1 MLNTMFPTINR
12 ESSMLGFG
20 CMRFPTTPD
29 GKINE
34 SEAIRMIRHAID
46 NGVRYIDTAYPYHGG
61 ESEIVVG
68 KALKDGYREK
78 VILTTKLPVWLVKTH
93 EDMMKF
99 LDEQLKKLDTPY
111 VDFYILHAMN
121 NERMDLMQKLDY
133 KRFYADAIAQG
144 KVRYP
149 GFSFHDDAKA
159 FLRILH
165 DWDQWGMCQVQ
176 MNILDDENQ
185 ATLEGIREA
194 GRRGVGVVVME
205 PLRGGLL
212 ANPPVDVKA
221 VYDAYAVQRSPVEW
235 GFRYLYAMP
244 EVITIL
250 SGMSTWEQ
258 VTDNLRIFDMAKR
271 PTLTDEELALYQ
283 KVKQR
288 TLRGRKRAA
297 RAANTASPARW
308 ACRFR
313 AFSKATMPPCSARTA
328 PSRLGTPRFRRIM
341 RMRRSASTAASANV
355 YAHSICRLP
364 ASWRRFTPRRR
375 QNKSPYL
382 R

>member
-1 MLNTMFPTINR
+1 M
-12 ESSMLGFG
+12 
-20 CMRFPTTPD
+20 
-29 GKINE
+29 
-34 SEAIRMIRHAID
+34 
-46 NGVRYIDTAYPYHGG
+46 
-61 ESEIVVG
+61 
-68 KALKDGYREK
+68 
-78 VILTTKLPVWLVKTH
+78 
-93 EDMMKF
+93 
-99 LDEQLKKLDTPY
+99 
-111 VDFYILHAMN
+111 
-121 NERMDLMQKLDY
+121 
-133 KRFYADAIAQG
+133 
-144 KVRYP
+144 RYP

-283 KVKQR
+283 KVK
-288 TLRGRKRAA
+288 
-297 RAANTASPARW
+297 
-308 ACRFR
+308 
-313 AFSKATMPPCSARTA
+313 ATYLARTKTRCTGCKYCQPCPMGVQIPRIFQGLRRRHA
-328 PSRLGTPRFRRIM
+328 PRGQFLQGWIRPDSGGSCGCVAVHPLPQVRTCMP
-341 RMRRSASTAASANV
+341 AASAD
-355 YAHSICRLP
+355 YPLP
-364 ASWRRFTPRRR
+364 GGDSRRVDGRINRHI
-375 QNKSPYL
+375 
-382 R
+382 